1 MTCGVHYLAS
11 FIRLLSMLGI
21 PLVDCD
27 LNTSTLLQAH
37 TQAVMVMTF
46 VLYILCH
53 MLLLMF
59 TIAMLV
65 SGSL

>member
-1 MTCGVHYLAS
+1 MTCGVHYLDS
-11 FIRLLSMLGI
+11 VTRLLTMLGI

-46 VLYILCH
+46 VLLCH
-53 MLLLMF
+53 ILLLMV
-59 TIAMLV
+59 TIAMFV
-65 SGSL
+65 FGSL